1 MPEPIIE
8 PIHSIPEHCDS
19 VRCYVQRVIDAC
31 FDVSGM
37 FFDNP
42 IQLWAKWVQ
51 YWSMLIMTRLPVLW
65 RIGAMLFIFFIL
77 NLLAL
82 IYLRV
87 SDVFIY
93 FWNVGKWICGLPLIS
108 VFIRFLLR
116 FYRFFVTI
124 PEKAK
129 KEKKE
134 KEKKEKK
141 TNAIHIPSSQLLR
154 ELGERL
160 AEKEGEQSASPRGKG
175 LGKEKASGIC
185 PICGRAGHSESMCQ
199 YKSSEGKKRKK
210 PVREFVRPSPSPSEQ
225 PGPSNVRMVSV
236 ADQTALHT
244 PVWING
250 VRFPRCL
257 VDTGS
262 EVNLISRKD
271 VTKYGFSFEMA
282 GIQKISGFNGAI
294 SAVDGM
300 MTCDI
305 RLGPSGESKR
315 VEFLVTPA
323 TTIPIIGCPTLAEL
337 KISLNLQERILQ
349 DTQGN
354 VVRCS
359 AARTSKN

>member
-1 MPEPIIE
+1 
-8 PIHSIPEHCDS
+8 
-19 VRCYVQRVIDAC
+19 
-31 FDVSGM
+31 
-37 FFDNP
+37 
-42 IQLWAKWVQ
+42 
-51 YWSMLIMTRLPVLW
+51 
-65 RIGAMLFIFFIL
+65 
-77 NLLAL
+77 
-82 IYLRV
+82 
-87 SDVFIY
+87 
-93 FWNVGKWICGLPLIS
+93 
-108 VFIRFLLR
+108 
-116 FYRFFVTI
+116 
-124 PEKAK
+124 
-129 KEKKE
+129 
-134 KEKKEKK
+134 
-141 TNAIHIPSSQLLR
+141 
-154 ELGERL
+154 
-160 AEKEGEQSASPRGKG
+160 
-175 LGKEKASGIC
+175 
-185 PICGRAGHSESMCQ
+185 
-199 YKSSEGKKRKK
+199 
-210 PVREFVRPSPSPSEQ
+210 
-225 PGPSNVRMVSV
+225 MVSV

-271 VTKYGFSFEMA
+271 ATKYGFSFEMA